1 MDRSKFQILGS
12 IKINTLLNLKKKIE
26 LNNESLNSEKM
37 RSLMSKESEN
47 DLFKNNLKFNYQE
60 TNSDGFLDENNS
72 SNNNDEDG
80 YDLFRGDESGS
91 ENTSS
96 SSSLNTNRMSLFNSH
111 LIKPIFLIINIFL
124 VKILQ

>member
-1 MDRSKFQILGS
+1 
-12 IKINTLLNLKKKIE
+12 
-26 LNNESLNSEKM
+26 M
-37 RSLMSKESEN
+37 RSLISKESEN

-60 TNSDGFLDENNS
+60 TNSDGFLDEYN

-91 ENTSS
+91 EKSSS
-96 SSSLNTNRMSLFNSH
+96 SSSLSTNRMSSFKSH
-111 LIKPIFLIINIFL
+111 LIIKPIFLLINIFL